1 MRVTAIILIV
11 LCLAAVGG
19 LGYLYMNSRLTV
31 EAAGCIAADAVTE
44 RETFDRLKAEALG
57 ETLAGTVFQPPE
69 DATAENSLFYTY
81 TLRVT
86 NHTFLKAEVIEISL
100 TPMSGDWLQT
110 GGTEAADLQPGKSTE
125 LTATILSA
133 KGGHQVREAT
143 VTYYFWGIPFST
155 KVTCK

>member
-1 MRVTAIILIV
+1 VRVTAIILIV

-69 DATAENSLFYTY
+69 DATAENSQYNDDLGQLGTNP
-81 TLRVT
+81 LKQHRVQK
-86 NHTFLKAEVIEISL
+86 NKDGSNVLKDDGRGCCSQF
-100 TPMSGDWLQT
+100 DR
-110 GGTEAADLQPGKSTE
+110 
-125 LTATILSA
+125 
-133 KGGHQVREAT
+133 GHV
-143 VTYYFWGIPFST
+143 
-155 KVTCK
+155 